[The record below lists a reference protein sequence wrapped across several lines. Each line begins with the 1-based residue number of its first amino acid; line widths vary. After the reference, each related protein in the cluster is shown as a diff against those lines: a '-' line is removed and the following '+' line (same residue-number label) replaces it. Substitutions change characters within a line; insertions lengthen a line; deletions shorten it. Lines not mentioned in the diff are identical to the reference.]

1 MTEINELFQQVV
13 SYNSAPDT
21 AVVLTTAYEIAEKVH
36 RGFQRLSGEFV
47 ISHSLAV
54 ASILA
59 EWHAP
64 SAIVATA
71 LLHDVHSP
79 DYSHGCDLNEI
90 ESQLGAPIC
99 KMLKVVLDLNNFVR
113 QIESDSDREGDVNL
127 LHLMS
132 IMREEPDAVVIKLA
146 DRLHN
151 LRTIGILNRYYQERM
166 ARIGFNLLTPLADQL
181 GMGMVKRQLEDYSF
195 EVINPAEYRKMK
207 QRYES
212 AAQHQDVYS
221 VSEELLRAFAE
232 QGVAFAVRWQASS
245 LYSLYRNQIE
255 KNVERGKSSR
265 ARSLPFKPLDTGTFI
280 VLTGNEAQCYQAL
293 GLIHKLHPPVKG
305 QFRDMIAVGE
315 ENGYRA
321 LRTQVRH
328 SSGNVL
334 HISIRTNDM
343 DMIDERGI
351 TARWWD
357 VPETLL
363 PQFSKHSKPVDGA
376 LQVFTQDSEIRYL
389 PRGATTL
396 DFAYNIHTEVGH
408 SCAGALVNGKQVD
421 AYTLLQNGDRIEIIR
436 GGAAPQLDW
445 LNHVRTYQ
453 ASSAIRQWLIQYQ
466 HNDMLARGRALLD
479 QQLQSLGLNAA
490 DPQVSELLNRIA
502 ARETVGSQEEM
513 LGAIGV
519 GRLDARKIVDQLKS
533 MRVGAANLPSAV
545 TASLSV
551 RVMSSEE
558 VRLTPIF
565 ARCCCPVPFDEIIAF
580 RSEERLIV
588 HKRACPQIKD
598 EARPVPVEWDSGPLE
613 PHYIAVIE
621 ALNRPG
627 LAHDL
632 TSVIAQ
638 LGLDMNGFNAYKRP
652 DRSMAESHIYL
663 GKTTVTQRDR
673 LQRALENVPYVTHV
687 EIIHSSVF
695 EPVAQQLSLPI
706 TYRAN
711 PYGPGVAKGSRFYG
725 RKPECERI
733 VNYLGDQEQN
743 HAILL
748 WGQRRIGKTSLLL
761 RLQEQAQGRFLPV
774 YIDLQA
780 VKDGSNTQFLHQ
792 LMSHISAV
800 LRDHDVSQEVSAPAM
815 NRLRKD
821 PLTYFDTYLSQVE
834 RLIKSQPLALM
845 LDEFQCLCNLREE
858 GISRDA
864 IFSRLR
870 SQSLHGRGVH
880 LVLSGGGLMNELLAQ
895 TGITSLFNIT
905 HDEKLTVLEAEWA
918 IKLIK
923 EGLIHVGG
931 IGDPAIDLLL
941 WNTGGHPYYLQLL
954 CSYLY
959 EQAQEQRAKITRDF
973 VATCLRHWIQ
983 REDNSR
989 FQHFWE
995 GYNEHGTRRN
1005 KLILSAIAHLKEK
1018 SDEFEYEHLA
1028 AAIGHVVPTREIVQT
1043 LDDLTNLGVLRY
1055 EHSRYTMTVKLFT
1068 SWLHQHWPLPFTL
1081 KEGNWT

>member
-1 MTEINELFQQVV
+1 MEINDLIQQVT
-13 SYNSAPDT
+13 SYSSAPDT
-21 AVVLTTAYEIAEKVH
+21 ALALTTAYEIAEKVH
-36 RGFQRLSGEFV
+36 QGFQRLSGEFV
-47 ISHSLAV
+47 ISHALAV

-64 SAIVATA
+64 LEIVATA

-90 ESQLGAPIC
+90 ELKLGASIC
-99 KMLKVVLDLNNFVR
+99 KMLKVVLDLNKFVR

-127 LHLMS
+127 LHMMS
-132 IMREEPDAVVIKLA
+132 TMREEPDAVVIKLA

-151 LRTIGILNRYYQERM
+151 LRTIMVLDRYYQERM
-166 ARIGFNLLTPLADQL
+166 ARIGFNLLTPLADRL

-195 EVINPAEYRKMK
+195 EVINPAQYRKMK
-207 QRYES
+207 QQYEN
-212 AAQHQDVYS
+212 AVEHPNVYS
-221 VSEELLRAFAE
+221 VREELLSAFAKH
-232 QGVAFAVRWQASS
+232 GAAFAVRWQPFS
-245 LYSLYRNQIE
+245 LYSLYRRQIE
-255 KNVERGKSSR
+255 RNVGQGKSSR
-265 ARSLPFKPLDTGTFI
+265 ARSLPFKPLDTGAFI

-293 GLIHKLHPPVKG
+293 GLLHKLHPPVKG
-305 QFRDMIAVGE
+305 QFRDMIAVAE

-321 LRTQVRH
+321 LHAQVRH
-328 SSGNVL
+328 SSGSVL
-334 HISIRTNDM
+334 HISIRTRDM

-363 PQFSKHSKPVDGA
+363 PQLSKQSKPADGE

-389 PRGATTL
+389 PRGATVL
-396 DFAYNIHTEVGH
+396 DFAYSIHTEVGH
-408 SCAGALVNGKQVD
+408 SCAGALVNGKQAD
-421 AYTLLQNGDRIEIIR
+421 ASVLLHNGDRIEVIR
-436 GGAAPQLDW
+436 GRAGIHPHLDW
-445 LNHVRTYQ
+445 LNHARTSQ
-453 ASSAIRQWLIQYQ
+453 ATSAIRQWLIQYQ
-466 HNDMLARGRALLD
+466 RNDMLARGRALLD
-479 QQLQSLGLNAA
+479 QQLQSLSLTSA
-490 DPQVSELLNRIA
+490 DPQVSGLLSHIA
-502 ARETVGSQEEM
+502 AREAAGSQEE
-513 LGAIGV
+513 LLVAIGV
-519 GRLDARKIVDQLKS
+519 GRLDARKLVAQLTS
-533 MRVGAANLPSAV
+533 MRVGAGALPSNV

-551 RVMSSEE
+551 RVMSSEDA
-558 VRLTPIF
+558 RLVPIF
-565 ARCCCPVPFDEIIAF
+565 ARCCHPVPFDEIVAF
-580 RSEERLIV
+580 RSDEQLIV
-588 HKRACPQIKD
+588 HKHACPRIK
-598 EARPVPVEWDSGPLE
+598 EETRRVPVEWDSGSLE

-627 LAHDL
+627 LAHDI

-652 DRSMAESHIYL
+652 DRAMAESHIYL
-663 GKTTVTQRDR
+663 GKTTVTQRER
-673 LQRALENVPYVTHV
+673 LQRALETVPYVTHV

-706 TYRAN
+706 THRAN

-725 RKPECERI
+725 RIPECERI
-733 VNYLGDQEQN
+733 ASYLGDQEQN

-761 RLQEQAQGRFLPV
+761 HLQEQTQGRFLPV
-774 YIDLQA
+774 YIDLQS

-792 LMSHISAV
+792 LMNHISAV

-821 PLTYFDTYLSQVE
+821 PLTYFDTFLSQVE
-834 RLIKSQPLALM
+834 RSIKSQPLALI

-870 SQSLHGRGVH
+870 SQSLHGKGFH

-905 HDEKLTVLEAEWA
+905 HDEKLTVLEAEYA
-918 IKLIK
+918 QKLIK
-923 EGLIHVGG
+923 EGLAHVGG

-973 VATCLRHWIQ
+973 VNTCLRNWIR

-995 GYNEHGTRRN
+995 GYNDYGTRRN
-1005 KLILSAIAHLKEK
+1005 KLILSAIADLKEK
-1018 SDEFEYEHLA
+1018 NDEFEYEHLA

-1043 LDDLTNLGVLRY
+1043 LDDLTNLGVLKQ
-1055 EHSRYTMTVKLFT
+1055 EHSRYTMTVRLFT
-1068 SWLHQHWPLPFTL
+1068 FWLRQHWPLSLAL
-1081 KEGNWT
+1081 KEGN